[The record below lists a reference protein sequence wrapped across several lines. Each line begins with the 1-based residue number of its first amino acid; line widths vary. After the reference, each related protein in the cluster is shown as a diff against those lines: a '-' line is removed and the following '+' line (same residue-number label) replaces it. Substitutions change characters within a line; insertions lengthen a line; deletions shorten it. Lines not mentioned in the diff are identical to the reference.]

1 MYPGSK
7 GTKIGHSLTPK
18 ERMFKA
24 LLGEKPDVLPAAPC
38 YLCLFLADFERAY
51 YIEQY
56 HRCMK
61 GRSHCQVD
69 HAQDTHFRA
78 QAVYQSYGVFKTPPD
93 WIEVGRGA
101 SKAWAERTEIVLCDG
116 VLCYEDKASGVRVPM
131 HTIPIPDGDAPLSE
145 TSSSSQDLWDISGQ
159 ILSQE
164 DVEAQLPILTAEHLL
179 ARGDF
184 DLPRQV
190 VADYGDQFFIST
202 ILDTPFSDAYD
213 LLGFQGLMLMQQDR
227 PDLLHR
233 LLQRKLAQTQE
244 VMGAWAAAGVHGVYV
259 EEVFTGADMI
269 SPRSYDKFVFSYNQP
284 YFKRMRSLGLL
295 PIHYVCGDVIPRLDR
310 MVEYDIAA
318 VAVEESKKNFQI
330 EIAEVIERVAGRVAV
345 FGNMDAVRFGLH
357 AAPEEVAAEVE
368 RQAGIGAQAKGF
380 VVSTGS
386 PFPLDT
392 NPRVIDTLIAAAHSF
407 TTQAPGHEGN

>member
-1 MYPGSK
+1 
-7 GTKIGHSLTPK
+7 LTPK

-24 LLGEKPDVLPAAPC
+24 LRGEKPDVLPAAPC

-56 HRCMK
+56 RRCMK
-61 GRSHCQVD
+61 GRSHYPVD

-78 QAVYQSYGVFKTPPD
+78 QAVYQSYGVFKNPPD

-101 SKAWAERTEIVLCDG
+101 SKAWAERTEIVLFDS
-116 VLCYEDKASGVRVPM
+116 VLFYEDKASGVRVPM
-131 HTIPIPDGDAPLSE
+131 QTIPIPEGDTPLSE
-145 TSSSSQDLWDISGQ
+145 SSSSSQDLWDISGQ

-164 DVEAQLPILTAEHLL
+164 DVEAQLPILTAEQLL

-190 VADYGDQFFIST
+190 VADYGDQYFIST

-227 PDLLHR
+227 PDLFHR

-295 PIHYVCGDVIPRLDR
+295 PIHYVCGDVIPRLDH

-345 FGNMDAVRFGLH
+345 FGNVDAVRFGLH
-357 AAPEEVAAEVE
+357 ATPEEVTAEVE

-392 NPRVIDTLIAAAHSF
+392 NPRLIDTLIAAAHSYSP
-407 TTQAPGHEGN
+407 QAPGHKEK

>member
-1 MYPGSK
+1 M
-7 GTKIGHSLTPK
+7 TPK
-18 ERMFKA
+18 ERMSKA

-61 GRSHCQVD
+61 GGSRYPVD

-78 QAVYQSYGVFKTPPD
+78 QALYQSYGVFKTPPD
-93 WIEVGRGA
+93 WIEVGTGA
-101 SKAWAERTEIVLCDG
+101 SKAWAERTEIVFRDG
-116 VLCYEDKASGVRVPM
+116 VLCYEDKVTGVCVPM
-131 HTIPIPDGDAPLSE
+131 HTIPLPYGDSLLSE
-145 TSSSSQDLWDISGQ
+145 SSSSSQDLWDISAQ
-159 ILSQE
+159 ISNRE
-164 DVEAQLPILTAEHLL
+164 DVEAQLPILTAEQRL

-190 VADYGDQFFIST
+190 VADYGDQYFIST

-213 LLGFQGLMLMQQDR
+213 LLGFQGLMLIQHDN
-227 PDLLHR
+227 PDLFHH

-244 VMGAWAAAGVHGVYV
+244 IMGAWAAAGVHGVYV

-269 SPRSYDKFVFSYNQP
+269 SPRSYDKFVFAYNQR
-284 YFKRMRSLGLL
+284 YFKHMRALGLL
-295 PIHYVCGDVIPRLDR
+295 PIHYVCGDVIPRLER

-318 VAVEESKKNFQI
+318 VAVEESKKNFHI
-330 EIAEVIERVAGRVAV
+330 DIAEVIERVAGRAAV
-345 FGNMDAVRFGLH
+345 FGNIDAVRFGIH
-357 AAPEEVAAEVE
+357 ATPEEMSAEVE
-368 RQAGIGAQAKGF
+368 RQAGIGVLAQGF
-380 VVSTGS
+380 IVSTGS

-392 NPRVIDTLIAAAHSF
+392 NPRLIDMLVVAAHSF
-407 TTQAPGHEGN
+407 TTR